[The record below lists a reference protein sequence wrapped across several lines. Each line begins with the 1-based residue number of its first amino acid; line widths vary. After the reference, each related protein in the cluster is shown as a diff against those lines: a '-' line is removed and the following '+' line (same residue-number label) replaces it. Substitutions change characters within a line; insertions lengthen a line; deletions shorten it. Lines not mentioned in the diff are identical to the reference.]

1 VGRFIAKVVDAIIE
15 GIVNIAE
22 ARLIVNEAFD
32 LALQTMESMI
42 GNAGQAAVFNDYVVP
57 AFNDAKGPI
66 NDGWTNVDIGEYM
79 DFMGE
84 IVNEGN
90 VIMQLAYEAAQ
101 QFLNELEELAEQAF
115 EEGFSERE
123 ERE

>member
-1 VGRFIAKVVDAIIE
+1 MGRFIAKVVDAIIE